1 MIRWPFILHILG
13 SLIVCIGLC
22 MLFPIGFSL
31 YYWDGSALPLLD
43 SAIITTGL
51 GLGLYLVF
59 RKNRVKGA
67 ISHREGMAITTLGWL
82 AASIFG
88 ALPFYL
94 SGVLPQVVDC
104 IFETTSGF
112 TTTGASVIRD
122 VEIVAPGI
130 LFWRSLT
137 HWLGGL
143 GIVVLGLAILPFLGV
158 GGMQLYKAEVPGP
171 VVDKLKPRL
180 KDTAMILWKVY
191 VFFTVAETILL
202 LFGGM
207 NLLDALC
214 HTFGTLATGGF
225 STKNAS
231 IGYYHSVYID
241 TVVTIFMLL
250 GGINFSLHFQFFRGK
265 PLAMWRDPEFRF
277 FMGFWLL
284 LTLVITINCFGRT
297 YDSFWKALQYAS
309 FTVASITTTTGY
321 STGNFELWPPL
332 SLCLLLLCMVVG
344 ASVGSTGGAVKCMRI
359 MVVLKHGYRE
369 LIRLIHPRAV
379 VRLKMG
385 GQAVPPEVFDGI
397 SGFIFLYVGLA
408 ALSMFL
414 VAAAGVDLVTTITAV
429 MACIGNVGPGL
440 GEVGPMDNYAGMPTF
455 AKWILTFFN
464 DTATTEIYTVI
475 ILLVPRFYRK

>member
-1 MIRWPFILHILG
+1 MIRWPAILHILG
-13 SLIVCIGLC
+13 SLMVCIGLC
-22 MLFPIGFSL
+22 MLLPIGFSL
-31 YYWDGSALPLLD
+31 YYWDGSAVPLLE
-43 SAIITTGL
+43 SAAITTGL
-51 GLGLYLVF
+51 GLVLYLTF
-59 RKNRVKGA
+59 RRNRVKGA
-67 ISHREGMAITTLGWL
+67 ISHREGMAITTIGWV
-82 AASIFG
+82 AACIFG
-88 ALPFYL
+88 GLPFYL
-94 SGVLPQVVDC
+94 SGVLPHVVDC

-112 TTTGASVIRD
+112 TTTGASVIRN

-191 VFFTVAETILL
+191 VAFTVAETILL
-202 LFGGM
+202 LIGGM

-225 STKNAS
+225 STKNTS

-250 GGINFSLHFQFFRGK
+250 GGINFALHFQFFRGK
-265 PLAMWRDPEFRF
+265 PLAMWRDSEFRF

-284 LTLVITINCFGRT
+284 LTLVIAFNCYGSV
-297 YDSFWKALQYAS
+297 YASFWKSLQYAS

-321 STGNFELWPPL
+321 ATANFELWPSL

-385 GQAVPPEVFDGI
+385 DQAVPPEVFDGI
-397 SGFIFLYVGLA
+397 SGFIFLYVGLS

-414 VAAAGVDLVTTITAV
+414 VASAGVDLVTTFSAV
-429 MACIGNVGPGL
+429 LACLGNVGPGL
-440 GEVGPMDNYAGMPTF
+440 GNVGPMDNYADVPTF
-455 AKWILTFFN
+455 AKWILTL
-464 DTATTEIYTVI
+464 DMLLGRLEIYTVI
-475 ILLVPRFYRK
+475 ILLVPRFYKK